1 MSAETPI
8 TLNVNPQDLQVQT
21 FTVEKL
27 LEPLIIQVLIPWKL
41 QHVVTEKE
49 LKNIGKIDNELRKDL
64 IFCRMNM
71 LSKIVLQNVFKVY
84 KSMYLVIVMI
94 KF

>member
-27 LEPLIIQVLIPWKL
+27 LEPLIIQVLIPWKI

-64 IFCRMNM
+64 IF
-71 LSKIVLQNVFKVY
+71 VE
-84 KSMYLVIVMI
+84 
-94 KF
+94 